1 MKSLLKIFEFMNEK
15 TAKLLNKYA
24 QAKGLNTKDLKRK
37 WLSLN
42 KNERFL
48 ERQKILKELKEL
60 YSK

>member
-1 MKSLLKIFEFMNEK
+1 MNEK